1 MTNKILKSLATFLIA
16 LSFST
21 VSTKA
26 ADGWEIA
33 IGLKGH
39 DGDIDAVGSETE
51 RESRADNK
59 APAAGI
65 QGDEL
70 THTTHAKGVEVVS
83 GFLEVVGQHG
93 WAGLTV
99 GVDLIPGSATLGSKS
114 RTEDD
119 LDEGQT
125 ATSATYT
132 AKAEIEDITT
142 IYFDPTLYVG
152 DTGFGLYGRF
162 GGTTMMLNTL
172 ETLESGVNSSSY
184 PNERMFGLVQGYGVK
199 YKHSSGFLIKLE
211 YAETNFK
218 NITLDSVTGNKNR
231 IEADL
236 DYEETAIAIGWQF

>member
-1 MTNKILKSLATFLIA
+1 MTNKILKSLATLLIV

-26 ADGWEIA
+26 DDGWEIA

-39 DGDIDAVGSETE
+39 DGDIDAVGSESE
-51 RESRADNK
+51 MESRADDK

-65 QGDEL
+65 QGTEL

-119 LDEGQT
+119 LDEDQT

-132 AKAEIEDITT
+132 AKAEISDHWTFYAE
-142 IYFDPTLYVG
+142 PTVMASEKFGVYAKVG
-152 DTGFGLYGRF
+152 AAKVTVASKESIATGTDSSVYGDVDVWGVTYGL
-162 GGTTMMLNTL
+162 
-172 ETLESGVNSSSY
+172 
-184 PNERMFGLVQGYGVK
+184 GVK
-199 YKHSSGFLIKLE
+199 NVVF
-211 YAETNFK
+211 
-218 NITLDSVTGNKNR
+218 
-231 IEADL
+231 
-236 DYEETAIAIGWQF
+236 

>member
-1 MTNKILKSLATFLIA
+1 MTNRILKLLATIFIV

-21 VSTKA
+21 ISTKA

-33 IGLKGH
+33 IGLKAH
-39 DGDIDAVGSETE
+39 DGDVDAVGSETE
-51 RESRADNK
+51 RESRDNNL

-70 THTTHAKGVEVVS
+70 TYTTHSKQIEVVS

-119 LDEGQT
+119 LDEDQT

-152 DTGFGLYGRF
+152 DTGLGIYGRF

-172 ETLESGVNSSSY
+172 ETLESGVNSASY

-199 YKHSSGFLIKLE
+199 WKHSSGFLVKVE

-218 NITLDSVTGNKNR
+218 NITLDSVTGNLNR

-236 DYEETAIAIGWQF
+236 DYEETAVAIGWQF

>member
-1 MTNKILKSLATFLIA
+1 MNRILKLLATIFIV

-21 VSTKA
+21 ISSKA
-26 ADGWEIA
+26 ADGWEVA
-33 IGLKGH
+33 IGLKAH
-39 DGDIDAVGSETE
+39 DGDVDAVGTETE
-51 RESRADNK
+51 RQNSAF
-59 APAAGI
+59 AV
-65 QGDEL
+65 QGDEFTYA
-70 THTTHAKGVEVVS
+70 THSKQIEVVS

-114 RTEDD
+114 RTEND
-119 LDEGQT
+119 LDEDQT

-152 DTGFGLYGRF
+152 DTGFGIYGRL

-172 ETLESGVNSSSY
+172 ETLESGVNSATY

-199 YKHSSGFLIKLE
+199 WKHESGFLVKVE

-218 NITLDSVTGNKNR
+218 NITLDSVTGNLNR

-236 DYEETAIAIGWQF
+236 DYEETAVAIGWQF